1 MSQKNLFFYY
11 LLGALSKM
19 SGKKKK
25 KEPKVKKGDANSTII
40 LTAANLNVV
49 DLDDMY
55 PGRAK

>member
-1 MSQKNLFFYY
+1 
-11 LLGALSKM
+11 M